1 MRLKK
6 HVKTLF
12 FLPLGMRVY
21 KEKKKKKN
29 TTHTNAAFHIA
40 LASGAVSDE
49 RPSADSWK
57 LAPQRSKDSVT
68 DLV

>member
-6 HVKTLF
+6 HVKTHF
-12 FLPLGMRVY
+12 FPSLGNEGLVI
-21 KEKKKKKN
+21 KKKKKKKHN
-29 TTHTNAAFHIA
+29 PYKCGAFQNA

-57 LAPQRSKDSVT
+57 LAPQRS
-68 DLV
+68 